1 MTRRLREVD
10 LGDLSRLA
18 RLHAQCFP
26 EDRWD
31 ARALAELLAMAGASG
46 HLIEEAGKTLPLG
59 LILDLVAGDTAEILT
74 LGVAP
79 SARREGIARTLLD
92 DLAARARAA
101 GAMQITLEVAA
112 DNLPARRL
120 YERGGFS
127 ETGRRPGYYRRG
139 AQTIDA
145 LLFRRTL
152 LV

>member
-1 MTRRLREVD
+1 MTHRLREVE

-31 ARALAELLAMAGASG
+31 ARALAELLAMSGASG
-46 HLIEEAGKTLPLG
+46 HLVEESSKTLPLG
-59 LILDLVAGDTAEILT
+59 LILDLMAGDTAEILT

-79 SARREGIARTLLD
+79 SSRRQGIARMLLD
-92 DLAARARAA
+92 DLAARARTA
-101 GAMQITLEVAA
+101 GAKQVTLEVAA

-120 YERGGFS
+120 YERGGFV

-139 AQTIDA
+139 PRTIDA

-152 LV
+152 LG